1 MDWEQDQNVIVH
13 SLGDDKEYLAKI
25 AGIAMDIPGA
35 KIMIIKLDQ
44 HHNIRN
50 DYSYSHMCITEHC
63 LRTDE
68 DNV

>member
-1 MDWEQDQNVIVH
+1 
-13 SLGDDKEYLAKI
+13 
-25 AGIAMDIPGA
+25 MDIPGA